1 MHRHRMH
8 RGLGHPSVPF
18 LFAALVALALYRILE
33 TGLGWGGEE
42 VFTIGLG
49 GATFLAA
56 ALVLAALVRKP
67 RQDS

>member
-1 MHRHRMH
+1 MH

-18 LFAALVALALYRILE
+18 LFAALAALALYRILE

-42 VFTIGLG
+42 VFAIGLG
-49 GATFLAA
+49 GATFLTA

-67 RQDS
+67 RQE